1 MPVIN
6 FFDVHVENLNNKVH
20 NMGADSLKFILTN
33 TAPVAGNALKSDIT
47 EIAGGNGYT
56 AGGHAVAITSS
67 SQTGGVYSL
76 VPTADIVITA
86 SGGSIGPFRYAVLLN
101 DTPTSPLDPVIGWYD
116 KGTSITVLDGDT
128 FTFDVQATLY
138 TMS

>member
-33 TAPVAGNALKSDIT
+33 TAPVAANSLKSDIT

-56 AGGHAVAITSS
+56 AGGHAVAVTSS
-67 SQTGGVYSL
+67 SQTAGVYSL
-76 VPTADIVITA
+76 VPTADIIITA

-101 DTPTSPLDPVIGWYD
+101 DTPTSPLDPLIGWYD